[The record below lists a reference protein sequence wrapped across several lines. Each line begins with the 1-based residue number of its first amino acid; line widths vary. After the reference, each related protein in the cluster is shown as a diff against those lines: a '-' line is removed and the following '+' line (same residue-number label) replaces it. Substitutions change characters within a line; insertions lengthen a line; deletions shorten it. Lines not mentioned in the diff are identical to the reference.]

1 MGGAFGQ
8 PGPESGAQVCRLPAQ
23 ERTQVTS
30 GTKQWGLRDCRS
42 LAASWPAWVLGFPP
56 QQGGDCSSRV
66 CPRAVLALSLVLGLL
81 REIKGCPNF
90 RQCNLSKIKL
100 GEKR

>member
-56 QQGGDCSSRV
+56 TGRGLQLLSASLSCPGPVSGLGAPQGNKGV
-66 CPRAVLALSLVLGLL
+66 PQLQAV
-81 REIKGCPNF
+81 
-90 RQCNLSKIKL
+90 
-100 GEKR
+100 

>member
-30 GTKQWGLRDCRS
+30 GTKQWGLRDCQS
-42 LAASWPAWVLGFPP
+42 LAASWSARILGFPP
-56 QQGGDCSSRV
+56 NREGTAALECVPELSSP
-66 CPRAVLALSLVLGLL
+66 CLWSWGSSG
-81 REIKGCPNF
+81 K
-90 RQCNLSKIKL
+90 
-100 GEKR
+100 